1 MEVEGVVAA
10 FEEVVGADTVGGEG
24 AVLRVVLRAAVER
37 GGIDGGRT
45 VETTDAELVTRQQK
59 TKTAEIETAAARWAC
74 LGLVALASFA
84 GGPSNCPGG

>member
-24 AVLRVVLRAAVER
+24 AVLRVVLRLAVER

-45 VETTDAELVTRQQK
+45 VETTDAELVTRQQ
-59 TKTAEIETAAARWAC
+59 KTAEIETAAARWAC